1 VKTQIVYETNADYE
15 ATIQRLTKSELVI
28 GDNTCK
34 GLFWFRI
41 EGTKTVFI
49 LSPYGKLQVRWNEVQ
64 EKKVLLKIVKKL
76 LVPKDGDKL
85 RIKPTSQQAFVRYPP
100 PENFK
105 LYWCDEETEYVRIVD
120 TAKKESSIFTFII
133 FGVMGFFG
141 FLTAQGLGKEALPL
155 LANQTGLESAVMK
168 TMIQIT
174 PYLMLVPVISFT
186 SIVIV
191 SKLKPS
197 FFNRY

>member
-1 VKTQIVYETNADYE
+1 
-15 ATIQRLTKSELVI
+15 
-28 GDNTCK
+28 
-34 GLFWFRI
+34 
-41 EGTKTVFI
+41 
-49 LSPYGKLQVRWNEVQ
+49 
-64 EKKVLLKIVKKL
+64 
-76 LVPKDGDKL
+76 
-85 RIKPTSQQAFVRYPP
+85 
-100 PENFK
+100 
-105 LYWCDEETEYVRIVD
+105 
-120 TAKKESSIFTFII
+120 
-133 FGVMGFFG
+133 MGFFG